1 MVGVPRRGKRRGRVR
16 RGPAFAGLVAL
27 AALAPGCRPASTICP
42 LDAHCAAPA
51 SSATPLSQTRRLLYE
66 PVDVAYV
73 RRHGDGDGTP
83 ALATLGSGDGALLL
97 LRFSIDLPPEPG
109 IVEAFV
115 LLERAADVDADP
127 GDVILRAA
135 RVTQPWDSRSVSW
148 ALRPRVELVDGP
160 PTAVRSGTQSLVRLG
175 VLDLARRW
183 LRRGRDEFGI
193 AVQADGPG
201 SAGVTFA
208 LAAGGG
214 SVQSDGDVAERGPR
228 LELYVK

>member
-1 MVGVPRRGKRRGRVR
+1 M
-16 RGPAFAGLVAL
+16 GLVAL
-27 AALAPGCRPASTICP
+27 AALAPGCRPAPTICA
-42 LDAHCAAPA
+42 LGAHCVASA

-73 RRHGDGDGTP
+73 RRASDAERTP
-83 ALATLGSGDGALLL
+83 SLATLGSGDGALLL
-97 LRFSIDLPPEPG
+97 LRFSIDLPPDPR
-109 IVEAFV
+109 IVDAFV

-127 GDVILRAA
+127 GEVILRAA

-148 ALRPRVELVDGP
+148 ALRPRVESVDGSR
-160 PTAVRSGTQSLVRLG
+160 TGVRPGAKSLVRVG
-175 VLDLARRW
+175 VLELARRW

-193 AVQADGPG
+193 AVEADGQG

-208 LAAGGG
+208 LA
-214 SVQSDGDVAERGPR
+214 DRGPR